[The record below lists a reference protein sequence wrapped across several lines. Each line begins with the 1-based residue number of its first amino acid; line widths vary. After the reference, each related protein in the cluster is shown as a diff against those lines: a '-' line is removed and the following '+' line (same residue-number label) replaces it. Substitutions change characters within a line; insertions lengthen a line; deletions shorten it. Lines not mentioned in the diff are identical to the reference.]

1 MAPRLLTI
9 LTDKTRARSVASP
22 GGPGIGAGR
31 RGGRPR
37 LRRGET
43 GNPFDQLKGDWTGGG
58 MVTPSRGDPE
68 KVDCKVTYTVAGNT
82 VTQTLLCTGADNRYD
97 AKTKFKYKGGKISGS
112 WLETTFDASGNVSGS
127 AIGHLVHAR
136 ISGDKFSGR
145 MSINVSDAGHTI
157 NIVQLDNKSGAYHL
171 AASFSLHR

>member
-9 LTDKTRARSVASP
+9 LTAKLAPIVVLLLVVLVA
-22 GGPGIGAGR
+22 GPAQSAATKA
-31 RGGRPR
+31 PP
-37 LRRGET
+37 RGE
-43 GNPFDQLKGDWTGGG
+43 GNPFDQLTGDWTGGG

-68 KVDCKVTYTVAGNT
+68 KVDCKVTYTPAGST
-82 VTQTLLCTGADNRYD
+82 ITQALLCTGADNRFD
-97 AKTKFKYKGGKISGS
+97 ATTKFKYKNGKISGS
-112 WLETTFDASGNVSGS
+112 WLETTFDASGSISGS
-127 AIGHLVHAR
+127 ATGDLVHAR

-145 MSINVSDAGHTI
+145 MSIKVSDSGHTI

>member
-9 LTDKTRARSVASP
+9 LTAKLAPILLLLVVALVS
-22 GGPGIGAGR
+22 GQAGAAATKA
-31 RGGRPR
+31 PP
-37 LRRGET
+37 RGE

-68 KVDCKVTYTVAGNT
+68 KVDCKVSYTAAGST
-82 VTQTLLCTGADNRYD
+82 VTQALLCTGADNRYD
-97 AKTKFKYKGGKISGS
+97 AKTKFKIKGSKISGS
-112 WLETTFDASGNVSGS
+112 WVETTFDASGSISGS

-145 MSINVSDAGHTI
+145 MSINVSDSGHTI
-157 NIVQLDNKSGAYHL
+157 NIVQLDNKSGAYRL

>member
-9 LTDKTRARSVASP
+9 STAALAPVLVLSLLTLGSAQAESTATKVP
-22 GGPGIGAGR
+22 P
-31 RGGRPR
+31 
-37 LRRGET
+37 RGE

-68 KVDCKVTYTVAGNT
+68 KVDCKVAYDVAGST
-82 VTQTLLCTGADNRYD
+82 VTQTLLCSGVDNQFD
-97 AKTKFKYKGGKISGS
+97 AKTKFKYKGGKISG
-112 WLETTFDASGNVSGS
+112 WWNEKTYDASGSVSGS

-145 MSINVSDAGHTI
+145 MSINVSDSGHTI

-171 AASFSLHR
+171 AASFDLHR

>member
-9 LTDKTRARSVASP
+9 LTAKLAPALLLVLVALVS
-22 GGPGIGAGR
+22 GPTDAASTKA
-31 RGGRPR
+31 PP
-37 LRRGET
+37 RGE

-68 KVDCKVTYTVAGNT
+68 KVDCKVSYTAAGNT
-82 VTQTLLCTGADNRYD
+82 VTQALLCTGVDNRYD

-112 WLETTFDASGNVSGS
+112 WLETTFDASGNISGS

-171 AASFSLHR
+171 AASFELHR

>member
-9 LTDKTRARSVASP
+9 LTAKRAPIWLLLLMALVA
-22 GGPGIGAGR
+22 GPAAAAATQA
-31 RGGRPR
+31 PP
-37 LRRGET
+37 RGE
-43 GNPFDQLKGDWTGGG
+43 GNPFDQLNGDWTGGG

-68 KVDCKVTYTVAGNT
+68 HVDCKVSYTTAGNT
-82 VTQTLLCTGADNRYD
+82 VTQALLCTGTDNRYD
-97 AKTKFKYKGGKISGS
+97 AKTKFKTKGGKITGS
-112 WLETTFDASGNVSGS
+112 WLETTFDASGSINGS

-145 MSINVSDAGHTI
+145 MSINVSDSGHTI

-171 AASFSLHR
+171 AASFDLHR

>member
-9 LTDKTRARSVASP
+9 LTAKVAPLLLLLLVAFASGQAASAATQAP
-22 GGPGIGAGR
+22 P
-31 RGGRPR
+31 
-37 LRRGET
+37 RGE

-68 KVDCKVTYTVAGNT
+68 QVDCKVTYTATGST
-82 VTQTLLCTGADNRYD
+82 VTQALLCTGADNRYD
-97 AKTKFKYKGGKISGS
+97 AKTKFKIKGGKISGS
-112 WLETTFDASGNVSGS
+112 WNETTYDASGSINGS

-145 MSINVSDAGHTI
+145 MSINVSDSGHTI
-157 NIVQLDNKSGAYHL
+157 NIVQLNNKTGAYHL
-171 AASFSLHR
+171 AASFDLHR

>member
-9 LTDKTRARSVASP
+9 LTTKVAPILLLVLVALVS
-22 GGPGIGAGR
+22 GPADAAATKA
-31 RGGRPR
+31 PP
-37 LRRGET
+37 RGE

-68 KVDCKVTYTVAGNT
+68 KVDCKVAYDVAGNT
-82 VTQTLLCTGADNRYD
+82 VTQTLLCTGVDNRYD
-97 AKTKFKYKGGKISGS
+97 AKTKFKLKGGKISGS

-171 AASFSLHR
+171 AASFDLHR

>member
-9 LTDKTRARSVASP
+9 SITRLAPVVLLLLLALVSP
-22 GGPGIGAGR
+22 PADAAAEQA
-31 RGGRPR
+31 PP
-37 LRRGET
+37 RGE
-43 GNPFDQLKGDWTGGG
+43 GNPFDQLNGDWTGGG

-68 KVDCKVTYTVAGNT
+68 KLDCKVAYDVAGNN
-82 VTQTLLCTGADNRYD
+82 VTQTLLCTGVDNQFD

-112 WLETTFDASGNVSGS
+112 WNEKTFDASGSVSGS
-127 AIGHLVHAR
+127 AIGRLVHAR

>member
-9 LTDKTRARSVASP
+9 LTTKVAP
-22 GGPGIGAGR
+22 ILLLLLVALVAGPADAAATKA
-31 RGGRPR
+31 PP
-37 LRRGET
+37 RGE

-68 KVDCKVTYTVAGNT
+68 KVDCKVSYTAAGST
-82 VTQTLLCTGADNRYD
+82 VTQTLLCAGVDNRYD
-97 AKTKFKYKGGKISGS
+97 AKTKFKIKGGKISGS

>member
-1 MAPRLLTI
+1 MHRQRTI
-9 LTDKTRARSVASP
+9 AT
-22 GGPGIGAGR
+22 
-31 RGGRPR
+31 
-37 LRRGET
+37 
-43 GNPFDQLKGDWTGGG
+43 
-58 MVTPSRGDPE
+58 TPKPSS
-68 KVDCKVTYTVAGNT
+68 N
-82 VTQTLLCTGADNRYD
+82 
-97 AKTKFKYKGGKISGS
+97 YKGGKISGS

-171 AASFSLHR
+171 AASFDAPSVRRPRRNAKALKALALAVAHRSAPK